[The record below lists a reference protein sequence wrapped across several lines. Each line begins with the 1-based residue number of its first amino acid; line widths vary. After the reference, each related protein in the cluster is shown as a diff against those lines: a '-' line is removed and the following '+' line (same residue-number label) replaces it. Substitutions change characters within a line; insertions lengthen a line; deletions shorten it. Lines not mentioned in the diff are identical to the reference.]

1 MIDAKRML
9 REIRILNEFKHEN
22 IISLER
28 VIFNEHPKL
37 DFGEVYLVSN
47 LMDVDLNTLIKKS
60 KNDLTD
66 DHIQYIMYQIFRSL
80 KFLHSGGVIHRDIKP
95 SNILANESCDI
106 RVCDFGFARDAGEDT
121 ANVELTEYVVTRFY
135 RAPEV
140 MLSSQRYT
148 TVIPPSSK
156 HSLVSRYLVSGMQF
170 LRVNFRRA
178 FILGQKLPR
187 PSENDDQGP
196 RQAFRLKLVLHHKY
210 PCFILHQKTA
220 RHRKKRPNR

>member
-148 TVIPPSSK
+148 TVT
-156 HSLVSRYLVSGMQF
+156 
-170 LRVNFRRA
+170 
-178 FILGQKLPR
+178 
-187 PSENDDQGP
+187 
-196 RQAFRLKLVLHHKY
+196 FRLK
-210 PCFILHQKTA
+210 
-220 RHRKKRPNR
+220 